1 MTIKQAICWAIC
13 HLLVI
18 SGVTCFSPSPI
29 PSLSAKFAH
38 QRKNSRLPPLHYREL
53 DDDDADTSAGI
64 KVQSLTPPG
73 YSTREALEIQAQATA
88 PKSGVNTAL
97 LRAIITNQVFILGLA
112 SVASAGI
119 LTFTDG
125 LGWIQHL
132 PFILDWGPSQHQGG
146 VNPFDF
152 VAPIT
157 PMRLGEGF
165 LGALPLIAL
174 GSFIERS
181 DKREFATLNF
191 STIFMV
197 MTLFGRRMKPDDAFL
212 PPRLR
217 GQPMPITST
226 AEVFSKALGISALT
240 GLCEELVFRRIV
252 SGLIFYYTGGDV
264 VSALLGQAFLF
275 GLGHSAGGSSSE
287 NGIVISLQGINGLW
301 FGLLY
306 LLSGGDIVAC
316 MISHA
321 IYDLQT
327 FFFTWLSSNDQIE
340 YACAKYLQPFD
351 SATAKELQGMRAP
364 KDVADKCKKLFYT
377 FDAYDKKDEALSLS
391 EVRKGIAYLAI
402 ETSTRAP
409 PQSRIDEA
417 FFRFVS
423 PGSNKL
429 TFPQFLALFVSL
441 TSPRRSLVS

>member
-1 MTIKQAICWAIC
+1 M
-13 HLLVI
+13 
-18 SGVTCFSPSPI
+18 SDVTCFSPILI
-29 PSLSAKFAH
+29 PSQTANFAH
-38 QRKNSRLPPLHYREL
+38 QRTISRLPPLYYREL
-53 DDDDADTSAGI
+53 DDGDADTSAGI

-73 YSTREALEIQAQATA
+73 YSTREALEIQAQAPA

-125 LGWIQHL
+125 LGWIQQL
-132 PFILDWGPSQHQGG
+132 PSILDWGLSQHQRG
-146 VNPFDF
+146 VNLFDF

-165 LGALPLIAL
+165 LGSLPLIAL
-174 GSFIERS
+174 GSSIERS
-181 DKREFATLNF
+181 DKREFATVNF

-197 MTLFGRRMKPDDAFL
+197 MTLFGRRMKPDDEFL

-217 GQPMPITST
+217 GQPMPVTST
-226 AEVFSKALGISALT
+226 VEVFLKALGISALT

-252 SGLIFYYTGGDV
+252 AGLIFHYAGGDV
-264 VSALLGQAFLF
+264 VSALLGQAILF
-275 GLGHSAGGSSSE
+275 GLGHGAGGSTSE
-287 NGIVISLQGINGLW
+287 NGIVISLQAINGLW
-301 FGLLY
+301 FGLLF
-306 LLSGGDIVAC
+306 LVSGGDIVVC
-316 MISHA
+316 MIAHA

-340 YACAKYLQPFD
+340 YACAKYLEPFD
-351 SATAKELQGMRAP
+351 PATAKQLQGMRAP
-364 KDVADKCKKLFYT
+364 KEVVDKCKKLFYT

-409 PQSRIDEA
+409 PQSEIDEA
-417 FFRFVS
+417 FFRLVS